1 MHLIYKSSP
10 QFSHNLW
17 FSFLLGITAVPKE
30 NENNS
35 YTKFWGADKVHY
47 GNVEMAN

>member
-1 MHLIYKSSP
+1 MHLIYKFSP
-10 QFSHNLW
+10 QISHNLC
-17 FSFLLGITAVPKE
+17 FAILLGITAVPKE

-35 YTKFWGADKVHY
+35 YAKFWGANKVHY